1 MQASAVV
8 ALGLAAPRHVG
19 SSHTRDRTGVPCIGR
34 WILNHHPWTTREIP
48 GMLTLNRPLF
58 HTSHM
63 KHPSDSQNQTE
74 FRSYVIQLAPN
85 ISRHLHS
92 KAVEESPCIPAR
104 WILFSNFSLPSP
116 SLSIPSLFSFSPV
129 IIPLEFFFFFFF
141 PWSFNTVLRSLLVLK
156 LGYILKLK
164 SRE

>member
-19 SSHTRDRTGVPCIGR
+19 SSHTRDWTGVPCIGR
-34 WILNHHPWTTREIP
+34 QILNHHPWTTREIP

-58 HTSHM
+58 YTSHM

-74 FRSYVIQLAPN
+74 FRSCVIQLAPN
-85 ISRHLHS
+85 ISKHLHS
-92 KAVEESPCIPAR
+92 KAVEESPRIPAR

-116 SLSIPSLFSFSPV
+116 SLSIPSLFSLFLYGNNSPG
-129 IIPLEFFFFFFF
+129 
-141 PWSFNTVLRSLLVLK
+141 VLIQYLDHWFLNLVT
-156 LGYILKLK
+156 Y
-164 SRE
+164 

>member
-34 WILNHHPWTTREIP
+34 RILNHHPWTTREIP

-58 HTSHM
+58 HTLHM

-92 KAVEESPCIPAR
+92 KAVEESPCIPAG

-116 SLSIPSLFSFSPV
+116 SLSIPSLFSFSTV

-141 PWSFNTVLRSLLVLK
+141 SPGSFNTLLRSLLVLK
-156 LGYILKLK
+156 LG
-164 SRE
+164 